1 MTLPYDKSAAVVL
14 FPALAATQITDP
26 GLRLW
31 LARGTTTRYEDP
43 PELLQSVLGCLN
55 LAYSDDSL
63 AALRMWG
70 QTGDR
75 PTVWIAAA
83 DPVYLEPRLDH
94 LCLHALQGEDM
105 PDADLG
111 ALFDYLQERLAGRE
125 RCGFAR
131 IGACG
136 YVRANSPMQTAASP
150 SYVIDQQLPN
160 DYMPKNDATGTYHSL
175 RGEVEMA
182 LHDHAVN
189 IRRESQGLAPV
200 NSLWLWGGGFAPD
213 QETVPHPPLFAND
226 PLLKGYWLSKTG
238 VVAAW
243 PGTIAACLEASVAGF
258 VAQAIAGDADWTQHC
273 LTELR
278 AALSSG
284 RVSKLTLIFG
294 DRYRVQIE
302 RSDAWKI
309 WRRESDLFAVSFGQG
324 S

>member
-1 MTLPYDKSAAVVL
+1 MTLPYEKSAAVVI
-14 FPALAATQITDP
+14 FPANTATQISDP

-31 LARGTTTRYEDP
+31 LSRGMATQFDDP
-43 PELLQSVLGCLN
+43 AVLLQSVLGCIN
-55 LAYSDDSL
+55 VTYPGEGL

-75 PTVWIAAA
+75 PTVWLAAA

-94 LCLHALQGEDM
+94 LCLHALQGD
-105 PDADLG
+105 DLSDGDLG
-111 ALFDYLQERLAGRE
+111 LLFDYLQERLAGQARY
-125 RCGFAR
+125 GFAR
-131 IGACG
+131 IGSCG
-136 YVRANSPMQTAASP
+136 YVRANSPMPTSDSP

-160 DYMPKNDATGTYHSL
+160 DFMPKNDNTGSYHSL

-189 IRRESQGLAPV
+189 ARRESQGLAPV
-200 NSLWLWGGGFAPD
+200 NSLWLWGGGFAPQ
-213 QETVPHPPLFAND
+213 QETVPHPPLFSDD

-238 VVAAW
+238 VVAGW

-258 VAQAIAGDADWTQHC
+258 VAQPIVSDVDRIQQC
-273 LTELR
+273 LKELR
-278 AALSSG
+278 EALLSNRISQ
-284 RVSKLTLIFG
+284 LTLLFG
-294 DRYRVQIE
+294 TRYRVQIN

-309 WRRESDLFAVSFGQG
+309 WRRNSELFGQH